1 MKLYNRNGEEI
12 TITSESNRFAN
23 LNFAFIGDSFSSPG
37 KWQAE
42 MQKTLNGTNLY
53 NAAIDGCRWSNS
65 YSEATSAYYRA
76 ERIIEGVS
84 VSPDVI
90 MCVLGVND
98 GANSVELGAV
108 TYSNDYTAFNRATF
122 AGGMQAT
129 IARLQ
134 NAYPDAVIYVGWTPA
149 GGNCNWTTSAAKV
162 EEYIGVMKEVC
173 LMYGVEYI
181 ETRTCGISKYSDI
194 YADYWE
200 AGTAGGHPTD
210 DGHIAIGR
218 YMARIVSGTA

>member
-1 MKLYNRNGEEI
+1 MKLYDRSGAEI
-12 TITSESNRFAN
+12 TVTSDSNRFAN
-23 LNFAFIGDSFSSPG
+23 LNFVFIGDSFSSPG

-42 MQKTLNGTNLY
+42 MQKSLNGTTLY

-65 YSEATSAYYRA
+65 HSEETSAYYRA
-76 ERIIEGVS
+76 GRIIESVA

-98 GANSVELGAV
+98 GANSVELGTV
-108 TYSNDYTAFNRATF
+108 TYSNDYTTFDRATF

-134 NAYPDAVIYVGWTPA
+134 NAYPNATIYVGWTPA
-149 GGNCNWTTSAAKV
+149 GGNCNWNTSAAKV
-162 EEYIGVMKEVC
+162 EEYIEIMREVC

-181 ETRTCGISKYSDI
+181 ETRTCGISKYSDA
-194 YADYWE
+194 YAECWE
-200 AGTAGGHPTD
+200 SGTAGGHPTD
-210 DGHIAIGR
+210 AGHTAIGKH
-218 YMARIVSGTA
+218 MARIVSSTV